1 MTSLDFDSTA
11 ADVLALSEHVAGAEL
26 KRNLGVGAGLA
37 AAIGVCA
44 SCLAVLLEFGGA
56 WLAVF
61 VALAGLGPV
70 AVVLGG
76 RARFRAIVRRSAA
89 GAGVIGRRRLTL
101 EDDGLRATHA
111 FGESFLRWSAISG
124 TVRTE
129 RHLFV
134 MAGAQLGIP
143 IPRAAFGT
151 AGELDAF
158 AAEVERR
165 RAVTAAVA

>member
-76 RARFRAIVRRSAA
+76 RARFRGIVRRSAA
-89 GAGVIGRRRLTL
+89 GSGVIGRRRLTL

-143 IPRAAFGT
+143 IPRAAFAT
-151 AGELDAF
+151 AGELEAF
-158 AAEVERR
+158 AGEVERR